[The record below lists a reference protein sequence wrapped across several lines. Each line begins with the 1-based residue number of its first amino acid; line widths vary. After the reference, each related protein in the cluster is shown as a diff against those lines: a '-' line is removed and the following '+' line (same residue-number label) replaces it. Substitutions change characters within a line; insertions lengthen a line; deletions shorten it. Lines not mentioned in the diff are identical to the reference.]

1 MRPLSCTTMLR
12 SAVLVG
18 LVALAGAPGCRSAYY
33 GVLEQVG
40 VQKRHILKDRIED
53 GREAQQEAQEQF
65 QDAFERFK
73 TATSFE
79 GGDLEDT
86 YRGLA
91 AELADSE
98 ARAADVRERIASIEQ
113 VAGDLF
119 EEWEGEIGQIS
130 RADLRRKSTAQLQQT
145 RTRYAKLLAVMKKAE
160 RKMEPVLVAFRD
172 QVLFLKHNLNASAI
186 ASLEKQAAGIQ
197 RDVDALVRDLSAS
210 MREAD
215 AFLATLEQG

>member
-1 MRPLSCTTMLR
+1 VRKACF
-12 SAVLVG
+12 VLVSG
-18 LVALAGAPGCRSAYY
+18 LLGCSSLYY
-33 GVLEQVG
+33 GALEQVG
-40 VQKRHILKDRIED
+40 VQKRHILADRIED
-53 GREAQQEAQEQF
+53 GRESQQEAQEQF

-79 GGDLEDT
+79 GGELEET

-98 ARAADVRERIASIEQ
+98 ARADEVRQRIASIEE

-130 RADLRRKSTAQLQQT
+130 RADLRKKSSAQLAQT
-145 RTRYAKLLAVMKKAE
+145 RTRYAKLLATMKRAE
-160 RKMEPVLVAFRD
+160 RKMDPVLIAFRD
-172 QVLFLKHNLNASAI
+172 QVLFLKHNLNAKAI
-186 ASLEKQAAGIQ
+186 ASLESQAGGIQ
-197 RDVDALVRDLSAS
+197 SDVDALVRDLSAS
-210 MREAD
+210 IREAD

>member
-1 MRPLSCTTMLR
+1 V
-12 SAVLVG
+12 AAG
-18 LVALAGAPGCRSAYY
+18 LVCAPGCSSLYY
-33 GVLEQVG
+33 RALEQVG
-40 VQKRHILKDRIED
+40 IEKRHILADRIED
-53 GREAQQEAQEQF
+53 GRESQEEAKEQF

-79 GGDLEDT
+79 GGELEDT
-86 YRGLA
+86 YRALA
-91 AELADSE
+91 AELAESE
-98 ARAADVRERIASIEQ
+98 ERARDVHERIAQIEE

-119 EEWEGEIGQIS
+119 AEWEAELGQIS
-130 RADLRRKSTAQLQQT
+130 RADLRTKSRAQLTQT
-145 RTRYAKLLAVMKKAE
+145 KTRYAKLLAIMKKSE

-210 MREAD
+210 IAEAD
-215 AFLATLEQG
+215 AFLATLAQGGS

>member
-1 MRPLSCTTMLR
+1 MSRLSCRAMPRML
-12 SAVLVG
+12 
-18 LVALAGAPGCRSAYY
+18 ALACLAGLACSSVYY
-33 GVLEQVG
+33 GALEQVG
-40 VQKRHILKDRIED
+40 IQKRHILADRIED
-53 GREAQQEAQEQF
+53 GREAQQDAQEQF

-79 GGDLEDT
+79 GGELEDT

-91 AELADSE
+91 AELEDSE
-98 ARAADVRERIASIEQ
+98 ARATDVRDRIASIEE

-130 RADLRRKSTAQLQQT
+130 RADLRKKSGAQLKET
-145 RTRYAKLLAVMKKAE
+145 RARYAKLLAAMKKAE
-160 RKMEPVLVAFRD
+160 RKMDPVLVAFRD

-186 ASLEKQAAGIQ
+186 ASLETQAAGIQ
-197 RDVDALVRDLSAS
+197 SDVDALVRDLSS
-210 MREAD
+210 SIREAD

>member
-1 MRPLSCTTMLR
+1 V
-12 SAVLVG
+12 AAG
-18 LVALAGAPGCRSAYY
+18 LVCAPGCSSLYY
-33 GVLEQVG
+33 RALEQVG
-40 VQKRHILKDRIED
+40 IEKRHILADRIED
-53 GREAQQEAQEQF
+53 GRESQEEAKEQF

-79 GGDLEDT
+79 GGELEDT
-86 YRGLA
+86 YRALA
-91 AELADSE
+91 AELAESE
-98 ARAADVRERIASIEQ
+98 ERARDVHERIAQIEE

-119 EEWEGEIGQIS
+119 AEWEAELGQIS
-130 RADLRRKSTAQLQQT
+130 RADLRTKSRAQLTQT
-145 RTRYAKLLAVMKKAE
+145 KARYVKLIAIMKKSE

-210 MREAD
+210 IAEAD
-215 AFLATLEQG
+215 AFLATLAQGGS